1 MPSSGSIS
9 SPASGAIARAAVSA
23 SGAGGTSPSSA
34 RRKPSTSGIR
44 RGSTVNAPSRS
55 TSGAAFAS
63 ALSAIPGIDA
73 CPLRPYTRNMNG
85 ELIFSAVEQRYSTL
99 PPSSTRSPAPSLT
112 EKSARTASG

>member
-1 MPSSGSIS
+1 MSTVISQSAGITFRLSEACAIVGAHVIPSSGSIS

-34 RRKPSTSGIR
+34 CRKPSTSGIS
-44 RGSTVNAPSRS
+44 RGSTENDPSRS

-73 CPLRPYTRNMNG
+73 WPLRPCTRSMNG
-85 ELIFSAVEQRYSTL
+85 ELIFSAVEQR
-99 PPSSTRSPAPSLT
+99 
-112 EKSARTASG
+112 